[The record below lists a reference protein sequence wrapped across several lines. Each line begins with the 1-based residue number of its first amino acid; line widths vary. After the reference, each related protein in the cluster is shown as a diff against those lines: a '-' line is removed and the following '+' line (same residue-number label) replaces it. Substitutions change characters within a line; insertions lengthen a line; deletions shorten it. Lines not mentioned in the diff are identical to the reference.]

1 MRWLFLTA
9 ALVFVI
15 GVAGCADEGKVP
27 GDWQIFWIELDLA
40 VVSFV
45 LCWLVVAFSRYVSNR
60 LVLSRKDLMAMM
72 AAPAVPAAPT
82 SKADRPENQPDLAPV
97 HIEGEEDEDT
107 SKKAGK
113 SKARKTGMEQR
124 KRSIHTS
131 ILIGFFVAL
140 LFFSLIAAIDY
151 MMTFRVGAGAE
162 AVRIPYS
169 TSGPEKVRFHLW
181 GLSLVF
187 KNHVYFALF
196 ANAVALHKISYAML
210 YIPVFE
216 KLAATEWFNYVISYI
231 FFFLTAY
238 VGARRTKRLWSFPL
252 IILVLN
258 VVLNVTG
265 LFLGWYG
272 EASDL
277 MQVQQEMLRM
287 KDMGLP
293 M

>member
-131 ILIGFFVAL
+131 ISSGSIPDLMPKVPEVIFL
-140 LFFSLIAAIDY
+140 LLLPNSLA
-151 MMTFRVGAGAE
+151 
-162 AVRIPYS
+162 RIPGDTREALRPLPAEES
-169 TSGPEKVRFHLW
+169 TPSDRLKWSADGNYCDVSTAGSCASEATTTMFRPD
-181 GLSLVF
+181 
-187 KNHVYFALF
+187 AL
-196 ANAVALHKISYAML
+196 
-210 YIPVFE
+210 P
-216 KLAATEWFNYVISYI
+216 
-231 FFFLTAY
+231 
-238 VGARRTKRLWSFPL
+238 R
-252 IILVLN
+252 
-258 VVLNVTG
+258 
-265 LFLGWYG
+265 
-272 EASDL
+272 
-277 MQVQQEMLRM
+277 
-287 KDMGLP
+287 
-293 M
+293 